1 MNVDEVYKMAVLG
14 VETEKFLLTSVGK
27 YLLERAEIDREKAI
41 NEFKTVDV
49 ANTAEVRR
57 IQTDLDTPDRIV
69 KWLSDA
75 IDSGRAAYDALR
87 NQEAEAELS

>member
-1 MNVDEVYKMAVLG
+1 MNVDEVYEMAKLG
-14 VETEKFLLTSVGK
+14 VETEKFLMTSVGK
-27 YLLERAEIDREKAI
+27 YLLERAEIAREKAI
-41 NEFKTVDV
+41 NEFKTVDPM
-49 ANTAEVRR
+49 NTNEVRR

>member
-1 MNVDEVYKMAVLG
+1 MNTDEAFNMAVLG
-14 VETEKFLLTSVGK
+14 VETEKFLLTPTGK

-41 NEFKTVDV
+41 NEFKTVDPT
-49 ANTAEVRR
+49 NTSEVRR

-75 IDSGRAAYDALR
+75 IDSGRAAHDALR
-87 NQEAEAELS
+87 NQEAELS